1 VGQATETI
9 VAIGNPDRT
18 ARCWSNAISV
28 MNTFDLAVMIGL
40 IVAVFSGF
48 ATGLLR
54 SAITILAYLFAMPI
68 AVWVMSYV
76 PALDDKYAS
85 PLGHNTGFFLGAFLI
100 TGMVLGKFARMM
112 VDDAVGDDPGIVDR
126 LAGGGLGVVRVG
138 LVATSIVLVSDQ
150 LIPAGQQ
157 PAFLKGSQLRPIF
170 SDIGQRG
177 FRSLPPEAAAAIDRL
192 KRERH
197 I

>member
-1 VGQATETI
+1 
-9 VAIGNPDRT
+9 
-18 ARCWSNAISV
+18 

-40 IVAVFSGF
+40 VVAIFSGF

-68 AVWVMSYV
+68 AVGVMSYV
-76 PALDDKYAS
+76 PPLDEQYAS
-85 PLGHNTGFFLGAFLI
+85 PLGHNTGFFIGAFLI
-100 TGMVLGKFARMM
+100 TGMVLGKFARIM

-126 LAGGGLGVVRVG
+126 LAGGALGAVRVG
-138 LVATSIVLVSDQ
+138 LVATSIVLVFDQ

-157 PAFLKGSQLRPIF
+157 PAFLKGSQLRPIL
-170 SDIGQRG
+170 SEAAQKG
-177 FRSLPPEAAAAIDRL
+177 FRSLPPEISATIDRL